1 MPGRPP
7 RNRPRCV
14 LGLPKVTVGAL
25 ILKLIRVFLQAR
37 VMETDAASGPLSHL
51 LLNVVLDEF
60 DRELERRGL
69 IYVRS
74 RRAGERK
81 ALRDSS

>member
-25 ILKLIRVFLQAR
+25 ILKLIRVFLQAG
-37 VMETDAASGPLSHL
+37 VMERDASGPLSHL

-60 DRELERRGL
+60 DWELERRGL